1 MRTGPL
7 LHTSHCSSSLCFP
20 EAGFLCDRVAI
31 LIPLSPSK
39 QVYGTFDYMIGPC
52 VAPVLQRLSNIFRE
66 FSVRVLIESKAIIF
80 IPIFLFGVVNDNDV
94 FSVFHYY

>member
-7 LHTSHCSSSLCFP
+7 LHTTSHPVFFFP
-20 EAGFLCDRVAI
+20 ETGLCDRVAI
-31 LIPLSPSK
+31 LILLSPSK
-39 QVYGTFDYMIGPC
+39 QVYDTFDYMIGPC
-52 VAPVLQRLSNIFRE
+52 VAPVLQRLSHIFRQ